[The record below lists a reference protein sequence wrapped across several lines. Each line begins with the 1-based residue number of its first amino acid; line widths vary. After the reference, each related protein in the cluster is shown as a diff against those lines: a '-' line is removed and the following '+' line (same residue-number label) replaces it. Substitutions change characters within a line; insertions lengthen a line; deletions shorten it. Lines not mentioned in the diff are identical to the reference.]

1 MSYSFENKIRFSE
14 TADREKLSVGN
25 IIDYMQDCTNYH
37 SESLGVGI
45 KYQLQ
50 TGRAWIL
57 NSWQIRINGDIRLGD
72 TVRTTTWPCGFDK
85 VFGYRN
91 FTMANAAKPEELLV
105 EAESTW
111 IIMDVN
117 KGRIAKIGQED
128 KEMYLCEPS
137 LSEDLKKTKILP
149 GAEYTKQTAYIV
161 RRYQLDINGHM
172 NNSWYVKIA
181 EEYVPQDRKIIF
193 VRVEY
198 KKSARLGD
206 EIIPFVC
213 DDNFRYLIELRDRD
227 GNNYAVVEFSVDA
240 AEKMS

>member
-45 KYQLQ
+45 EYQIR

-72 TVRTTTWPCGFDK
+72 MVRTTTWPCGFDK

-91 FTMANAAKPEELLV
+91 FTMANTDKPEDFLV

-111 IIMDVN
+111 IIMDVE
-117 KGRIAKIGQED
+117 KVRIAKIQQED
-128 KEMYLCEPS
+128 TERYVCEPS

-149 GAEYTKQTAYIV
+149 GTEYAEQTAYIV

-181 EEYVPQDRKIIF
+181 EEYVPQDRKITF

-198 KKSARLGD
+198 KKSAVLGD
-206 EIIPFVC
+206 EIIPFVY
-213 DDNFRYLIELRDRD
+213 DDVFRCLVELRDRD
-227 GNNYAVVEFSVDA
+227 GSIYAVAEFSA
-240 AEKMS
+240 G

>member
-1 MSYSFENKIRFSE
+1 MSYSFENKVRFSE

-37 SESLGVGI
+37 SESLGLGI
-45 KYQLQ
+45 GYQIR

-57 NSWQIRINGDIRLGD
+57 NSWQIRLNGDIRLGD

-91 FTMANAAKPEELLV
+91 FTMANTANPGDFLV

-111 IIMDVN
+111 IIMDVET
-117 KGRIAKIGQED
+117 GRIAKIEQGDTER
-128 KEMYLCEPS
+128 YVCEPS
-137 LSEDLKKTKILP
+137 LSGDLKKKKILP
-149 GAEYTKQTAYIV
+149 GTEYAEQTACMV

-181 EEYVPQDRKIIF
+181 EEYVPQDRAVTF

-198 KKSARLGD
+198 KKAARLGD
-206 EIIPFVC
+206 VIIPFVYN
-213 DDNFRYLIELRDRD
+213 DDFHCLAELRDRD
-227 GNNYAVVEFSVDA
+227 GNIYAVAEFS
-240 AEKMS
+240 